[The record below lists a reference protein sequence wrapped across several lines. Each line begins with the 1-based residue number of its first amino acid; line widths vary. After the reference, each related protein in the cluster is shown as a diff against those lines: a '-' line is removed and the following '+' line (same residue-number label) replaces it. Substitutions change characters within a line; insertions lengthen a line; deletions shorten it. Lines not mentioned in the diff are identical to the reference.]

1 MAYITDLETIKRLA
15 EERRDEFEVMRWQL
29 VEDDDLTDE
38 MIDAAVRGIAEPI
51 ITAIDCTQCANCCRN
66 LTVEVGLDDAERLAT
81 GLQIPLDELLTDHID
96 FENKLDDA
104 WGVIGAKPCPFL
116 NGKLCTVYDYRP
128 ESCAA
133 YPALTPDFRWLLEYI
148 INGAGLCPI
157 IYNVLDAMVAKADEL
172 QRT

>member
-29 VEDDDLTDE
+29 VEDDDLTDG

-66 LTVEVGLDDAERLAT
+66 LTVEVGLDDAERLAK

-96 FENKLDDA
+96 FENKPDDA

-157 IYNVLDAMVAKADEL
+157 IYNVLDAMVVKADEL